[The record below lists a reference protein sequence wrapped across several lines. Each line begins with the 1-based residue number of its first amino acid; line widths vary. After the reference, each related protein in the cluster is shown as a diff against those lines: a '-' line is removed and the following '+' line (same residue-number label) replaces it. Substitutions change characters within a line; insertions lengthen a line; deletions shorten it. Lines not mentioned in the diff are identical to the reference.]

1 MIRLLLVSGEAKVV
15 SNLSRTLG
23 QHQINTSKFC
33 IKFNEESL
41 KVTLPNILYYVYIEK
56 REGRDNYVFNL
67 GSPSLKF
74 LINELSS
81 IGHISNNTLNL
92 EQLFDLYSVYKKLTI
107 SQSLNSKEKDLKIFL
122 GMLSSINYLKY
133 NV

>member
-1 MIRLLLVSGEAKVV
+1 MIRLQLVSGEAKVV

-41 KVTLPNILYYVYIEK
+41 KLTIAGVLYYVYVFK
-56 REGRDNYVFNL
+56 KEGRDNYDLKL

-74 LINELSS
+74 LISELSLP
-81 IGHISNNTLNL
+81 ILHGKKVLTLESL
-92 EQLFDLYSVYKKLTI
+92 YDLYQIFLKLSPNKDLNVKVFLGTI
-107 SQSLNSKEKDLKIFL
+107 SSFNNLILD
-122 GMLSSINYLKY
+122 
-133 NV
+133 V

>member
-56 REGRDNYVFNL
+56 REGRDNYVFTL

-74 LINELSS
+74 LINQLKES
-81 IGHISNNTLNL
+81 GHIMNNSFNL
-92 EQLFDLYSVYKKLTI
+92 EQLFDLYKIYKKLSINKT
-107 SQSLNSKEKDLKIFL
+107 SNTEKSDLKIFL
-122 GMLSSINYLKY
+122 GTLSSINYLQY

>member
-1 MIRLLLVSGEAKVV
+1 MIRLQLVSGEAKVV

-41 KVTLPNILYYVYIEK
+41 KLTIAGVLYYVYVFK
-56 REGRDNYVFNL
+56 KEGRDNYDLKL

-74 LINELSS
+74 LISELSLP
-81 IGHISNNTLNL
+81 ILNGKKVLTLESL
-92 EQLFDLYSVYKKLTI
+92 YDLYQIFLKLSPNKDLNVKVFLGTI
-107 SQSLNSKEKDLKIFL
+107 SSFNNLILD
-122 GMLSSINYLKY
+122 
-133 NV
+133 V